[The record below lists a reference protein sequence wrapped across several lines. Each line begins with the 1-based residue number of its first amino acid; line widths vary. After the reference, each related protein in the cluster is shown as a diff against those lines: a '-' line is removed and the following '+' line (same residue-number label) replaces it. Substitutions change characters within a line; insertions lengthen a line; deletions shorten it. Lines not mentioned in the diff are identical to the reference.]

1 MKTRLRGFVYRIFLS
16 KFDSF
21 WFCIAW
27 HSRVTAKP
35 HRVVVGWKSV
45 EDITTSKFIYID
57 TVSIDQP
64 AKLFRIFI
72 HFFYLSLFS
81 CLSNTSSLYLSSWA
95 NLETFSPSTILSAL
109 KIEIR
114 GLPILDGNQT
124 LKSCHIQREVTDKEV
139 NGLLNQ

>member
-57 TVSIDQP
+57 TVSIYQP
-64 AKLFRIFI
+64 AKLFSIFI
-72 HFFYLSLFS
+72 NFFYLSLFS
-81 CLSNTSSLYLSSWA
+81 CLSNTLSLYLSSWA
-95 NLETFSPSTILSAL
+95 NLETFSPSICSKNWNKGPANPRWQSNP
-109 KIEIR
+109 KVMSHPER
-114 GLPILDGNQT
+114 SD
-124 LKSCHIQREVTDKEV
+124 R
-139 NGLLNQ
+139 